1 MAQTVLI
8 TGASGLIGSAV
19 AGAMKSDGWMVKRMV
34 RRAANSSDEISWDPM
49 RGADPT
55 VLEGADAVVH
65 LAGEPIFGLWT
76 PEKKQRIRNSRTIGT
91 ATLSNA
97 LAQCKRKPKVMVCG
111 SAVGYYGDRGGEL
124 LTEDSGPGTGFLA
137 ETCMAWE
144 RAAQSAKDA
153 GIRVVHPRTAIVL
166 SPSGGALK
174 TMLPAFKLGI
184 AGRLGSG
191 LQYFPWI
198 TLADMVNIVRFA
210 IANGNLSGPVNAAA
224 PKAVSNFTFTQT
236 LATVV
241 GPPAIIPIPEG
252 LLNLLPGDMAAEAIL
267 ASARV
272 RPQRLLEK
280 GFRFGDPEL
289 EPALRR
295 ILEKPA

>member
-19 AGAMKSDGWMVKRMV
+19 AAAMKSDGWMVKRLV
-34 RRAANSSDEISWDPM
+34 RRPTSLPDEIAWDPM
-49 RGADPT
+49 RGADAAG
-55 VLEGADAVVH
+55 LEGADAVVH
-65 LAGEPIFGLWT
+65 LAGEPVFGLWT
-76 PEKKQRIRNSRTIGT
+76 PEKKQRIRDSRTTGT
-91 ATLSNA
+91 AALCNG

-137 ETCMAWE
+137 ETCVAWE

-153 GIRVVHPRTAIVL
+153 GIRVVHLRTGIVL
-166 SPSGGALK
+166 SKGGGALK

-191 LQYFPWI
+191 QQYFPWI
-198 TLADMVNIVRFA
+198 TLADMVSIVRFA
-210 IANGNLSGPVNAAA
+210 ITDETLSGPVNAVS
-224 PKAVSNFTFTQT
+224 PTGVSNATFTGT
-236 LATVV
+236 LAKVV
-241 GPPAIIPIPEG
+241 GPPAFIPVPAAM
-252 LLNLLPGDMAAEAIL
+252 LKLLPGDMAREAIL

-280 GFRFGDPEL
+280 GFKFADAEL
-289 EPALRR
+289 EPALRK